1 MMNANDFYGRVHIIG
16 NVGIKSLLN
25 KLMEKGEANVV
36 DKRLEWAGKEFHF
49 TNRLTNGSGEYA
61 NFYAVEDG
69 NVDLLFRY
77 DREAVLGTKT
87 QVGHEW
93 DIINMPYINI
103 PVGLHYY
110 ESVGDYHAIAGDAT
124 TDLTC
129 AKKEYYGFSVDVA
142 FVVAYNSA
150 IATKAN
156 PIIAAKIAAG
166 ATYAQPVFVA
176 NDASNPVPTQEVQ

>member
-1 MMNANDFYGRVHIIG
+1 
-16 NVGIKSLLN
+16 
-25 KLMEKGEANVV
+25 
-36 DKRLEWAGKEFHF
+36 
-49 TNRLTNGSGEYA
+49 
-61 NFYAVEDG
+61 
-69 NVDLLFRY
+69 
-77 DREAVLGTKT
+77 
-87 QVGHEW
+87 
-93 DIINMPYINI
+93 MPYINI